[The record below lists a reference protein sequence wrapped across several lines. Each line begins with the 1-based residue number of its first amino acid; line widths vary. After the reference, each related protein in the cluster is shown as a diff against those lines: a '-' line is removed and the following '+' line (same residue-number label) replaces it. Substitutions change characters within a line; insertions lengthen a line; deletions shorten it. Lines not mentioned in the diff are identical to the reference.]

1 MRSRDA
7 ASPALLDLLTRVA
20 LAQIM
25 RRSRLS
31 FLTLLLLIGA
41 LALAAHAQPAA
52 DGSAAAYADGE
63 VPDAEEPVGEE
74 EDDEEDGESFRV
86 KATRFLKSLPKS
98 LPALKARAKT
108 ISNLA
113 SRISLK
119 AVRNVDAEKLTRARR
134 LANIGNGLLLAA
146 SGPVFGLASTFAL
159 KLSNSV
165 LSLYITAFGAMV
177 AGLELGWPIMTSWME
192 ENLKY
197 FTTMEGRTAMLAFAG
212 SLAWCAH
219 PPPHRRRP
227 LTHPR
232 SHASHPSRA
241 RRRGFG
247 SAGSFAALLTCANAL
262 FNANFD
268 RIVRWVEDGGPMP
281 FGGADDGEDEGDLME
296 QVAAAAA
303 AAADAPAAGG
313 GAEAAADAGSEA
325 AEAEAAQKRAAAAE
339 LRRRRLEQLAEQ
351 ARAQAA
357 QAEAAQA
364 AQQADV
370 DVGEPE

>member
-1 MRSRDA
+1 MVRAPA
-7 ASPALLDLLTRVA
+7 AATPPPPPAQPHAIARLTR
-20 LAQIM
+20 
-25 RRSRLS
+25 
-31 FLTLLLLIGA
+31 
-41 LALAAHAQPAA
+41 
-52 DGSAAAYADGE
+52 
-63 VPDAEEPVGEE
+63 
-74 EDDEEDGESFRV
+74 
-86 KATRFLKSLPKS
+86 
-98 LPALKARAKT
+98 
-108 ISNLA
+108 
-113 SRISLK
+113 
-119 AVRNVDAEKLTRARR
+119 
-134 LANIGNGLLLAA
+134 
-146 SGPVFGLASTFAL
+146 
-159 KLSNSV
+159 
-165 LSLYITAFGAMV
+165 
-177 AGLELGWPIMTSWME
+177 
-192 ENLKY
+192 
-197 FTTMEGRTAMLAFAG
+197 
-212 SLAWCAH
+212 H
-219 PPPHRRRP
+219 P
-227 LTHPR
+227 
-232 SHASHPSRA
+232 RA

-296 QVAAAAA
+296 QVAA

>member
-1 MRSRDA
+1 
-7 ASPALLDLLTRVA
+7 
-20 LAQIM
+20 M

-212 SLAWCAH
+212 SLAWCAAAATSPPPPPAH
-219 PPPHRRRP
+219 PPAIARSPVTRARASQGLWERGVVRGAAHVRERAVQRQLRPDRP
-227 LTHPR
+227 LGRGWRP
-232 SHASHPSRA
+232 HA
-241 RRRGFG
+241 
-247 SAGSFAALLTCANAL
+247 
-262 FNANFD
+262 
-268 RIVRWVEDGGPMP
+268 
-281 FGGADDGEDEGDLME
+281 
-296 QVAAAAA
+296 
-303 AAADAPAAGG
+303 
-313 GAEAAADAGSEA
+313 
-325 AEAEAAQKRAAAAE
+325 
-339 LRRRRLEQLAEQ
+339 LRRRR
-351 ARAQAA
+351 RRR
-357 QAEAAQA
+357 
-364 AQQADV
+364 
-370 DVGEPE
+370 GRG

>member
-1 MRSRDA
+1 
-7 ASPALLDLLTRVA
+7 
-20 LAQIM
+20 M

-41 LALAAHAQPAA
+41 LALAVHAQPAA

-74 EDDEEDGESFRV
+74 EDDEDDGESFRV

-98 LPALKARAKT
+98 LPAIKERAKT

-212 SLAWCAH
+212 SLAWCAAAATPPPPPPAH
-219 PPPHRRRP
+219 PPAIARLTRRP
-227 LTHPR
+227 
-232 SHASHPSRA
+232 RA

>member
-1 MRSRDA
+1 
-7 ASPALLDLLTRVA
+7 
-20 LAQIM
+20 M

-219 PPPHRRRP
+219 PPPQRAAAARNFAPDPR
-227 LTHPR
+227 HP
-232 SHASHPSRA
+232 RA

-281 FGGADDGEDEGDLME
+281 FGGADDGDEEGDLME
-296 QVAAAAA
+296 QVAA